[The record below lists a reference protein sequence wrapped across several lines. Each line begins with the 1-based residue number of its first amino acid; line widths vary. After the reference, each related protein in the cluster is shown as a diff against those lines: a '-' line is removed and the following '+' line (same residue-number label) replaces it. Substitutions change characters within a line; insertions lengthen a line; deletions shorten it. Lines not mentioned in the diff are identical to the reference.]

1 LFVVENAPL
10 EKSKKSAHAE
20 RVSRWKIHIVLLL
33 LLFFAV
39 VFLSLNLGFSQI
51 PVQDVSQILLKNI
64 PGIGEFVHLTPFQI
78 EKESII
84 MLVRLPRIL
93 CGALVG
99 AALAAAG
106 TIFQGMFRNP
116 MADPFVIGASQ
127 GAALGAAM
135 AIVLGTGTAFLG
147 TNTIP
152 VFAFVGC
159 IVSVLVVYSISRVGS
174 RVPITTLL
182 LSGIAVGLF
191 ELAIITYLQTIA
203 GEKLGHLTFWIIGS
217 LSSSRVTWEGI
228 LSIAPF
234 VFVGIII
241 TYLYSRDLNLL
252 TLGEDQA
259 QHLGV
264 NVERAK
270 LILLMA
276 GAFLTAAAVSI
287 SGLIGFIGLMIPH
300 LTRLLVGPD
309 HRVLL
314 PASILLGASF
324 LVLCDGVVRMLTSPA
339 SPGEV
344 PVGVITVVT
353 GVTFFLFL
361 MRKKKRI
368 DAF

>member
-1 LFVVENAPL
+1 MET
-10 EKSKKSAHAE
+10 EKKSVQAKRA
-20 RVSRWKIHIVLLL
+20 RRWKTHLLL
-33 LLFFAV
+33 LLVLFLAV
-39 VFLSLNLGFSQI
+39 TFLSLNMGFSQI
-51 PVQDVSQILLKNI
+51 PVQDVSQIILKNI
-64 PGIGEFVHLTPFQI
+64 PGIGEFFQLTPFQI
-78 EKESII
+78 EKEPII

-93 CGALVG
+93 VGALVG

-106 TIFQGMFRNP
+106 TIFQGLFRNP
-116 MADPFVIGASQ
+116 MADPFVISASQ
-127 GAALGAAM
+127 GAALGAAL
-135 AIVLGTGTAFLG
+135 AIVLGIGTAFFG
-147 TNTIP
+147 ANTVP
-152 VFAFVGC
+152 VFAFIGC
-159 IVSVLVVYSISRVGS
+159 ILSVLLVYSISRVGS

-182 LSGIAVGLF
+182 LSGIAIGLF

-203 GEKLGHLTFWIIGS
+203 GDKLGPLTFWIIGS
-217 LSSSRVTWEGI
+217 LSSSRVSWEGI

-234 VFVGIII
+234 IFAGMVI
-241 TYLYSRDLNLL
+241 TYLFSRDLNLL

-270 LILLMA
+270 LILLMS
-276 GAFLTAAAVSI
+276 GAFMTAAAVSI

-324 LVLCDGVVRMLTSPA
+324 LVLSDGVVRMLTSPA
-339 SPGEV
+339 NPGEV
-344 PVGVITVVT
+344 PVGVITVMS